1 MTYFGNR
8 KGRMNMKKKMV
19 DERVALEVN
28 RIYKVGYIILTV
40 GIALD
45 TLLQAWSG
53 RMGEISLR
61 PIELGTFLLAQI
73 VCLVMMIRRGL
84 GDDNQYA
91 EADVF
96 PLRYNVKVGFV
107 SGVIIAVLFI
117 VQRLWSGKL
126 DGVDAVQQAM
136 ILAICFVSFV
146 VVTVVGIVL
155 AQYLVFRL
163 AKRQR
168 KKWQDED
175 E

>member
-1 MTYFGNR
+1 
-8 KGRMNMKKKMV
+8 MKKKMV

-28 RIYKVGYIILTV
+28 RIYKVGYLILTF

-45 TLLQAWSG
+45 ILLQAWS
-53 RMGEISLR
+53 RRTGEILLR
-61 PIELGTFLLAQI
+61 PVELGVFLLAQI
-73 VCLVMMIRRGL
+73 VCLVMMVRRGL

-96 PLRYNVKVGFV
+96 PLRYNLKVGFL
-107 SGVIIAVLFI
+107 SGLAVAVLFT

-126 DGVDAVQQAM
+126 GGADVVQQA
-136 ILAICFVSFV
+136 IVLAICFVLFV
-146 VVTVVGIVL
+146 VVTGGGIVL

-168 KKWQDED
+168 KKWQDDD

>member
-1 MTYFGNR
+1 
-8 KGRMNMKKKMV
+8 MKKKMV

-28 RIYKVGYIILTV
+28 RIYKVGYLILTF

-45 TLLQAWSG
+45 ILLQAWSG
-53 RMGEISLR
+53 RTGEISLR
-61 PIELGTFLLAQI
+61 PVELGVFLLAQI
-73 VCLVMMIRRGL
+73 VCLVMMVRRGL

-96 PLRYNVKVGFV
+96 PLRYNAKVGFV
-107 SGVIIAVLFI
+107 SGLAVAVLFT

-126 DGVDAVQQAM
+126 DGVDAVQQA
-136 ILAICFVSFV
+136 IVLAICFVLFV
-146 VVTVVGIVL
+146 VATGVGIVL

-163 AKRQR
+163 AKRRRQ
-168 KKWQDED
+168 KWQDDD